1 MYLKFGV
8 PKVLRVKHALGTLGT
23 SHFRHFSIYLS
34 QFFNIMLIRIYNE
47 NPNPK
52 QIRQIVD
59 LLDEGGI
66 IIYPTDTVYAMGCD
80 ILATK
85 SIEKI
90 ARFKGLNP
98 KNPELS
104 LIFHDMSQLSE
115 YTIIRDNTIFKLLK
129 RNLPGP
135 FTFIVQAN
143 NQIPKLF
150 KNKKKTVG
158 IRIPDNNIVLEL
170 VRELGRPII
179 TKSIHDPDE
188 VIEYTTDPELIYE
201 KYGDFTDT
209 VIDGGFG
216 RNEASTIVDCT
227 GEEIQ
232 ILRQGLGILEL

>member
-1 MYLKFGV
+1 
-8 PKVLRVKHALGTLGT
+8 
-23 SHFRHFSIYLS
+23 
-34 QFFNIMLIRIYNE
+34 MLIRIYNE

-52 QIRQIVD
+52 HIRQIVD
-59 LLDEGGI
+59 LLEDGGI

-90 ARFKGLNP
+90 ARFKELNP

-143 NQIPKLF
+143 SQIPKLF

-179 TKSIHDPDE
+179 TTSIHDPDE

-201 KYGDFTDT
+201 KYRDFADV

-216 RNEASTIVDCT
+216 KNEASTIVDCT
-227 GEEIQ
+227 GEEIEV
-232 ILRQGLGILEL
+232 IRQGLGILEH

>member
-1 MYLKFGV
+1 
-8 PKVLRVKHALGTLGT
+8 
-23 SHFRHFSIYLS
+23 
-34 QFFNIMLIRIYNE
+34 MLIKIYPE

-52 QIRQIVD
+52 HIRQVVD
-59 LLDEGGI
+59 LLDVGGI

-80 ILATK
+80 IKANK
-85 SIEKI
+85 SIDKI

-98 KNPELS
+98 ENPDLS

-135 FTFIVQAN
+135 FTFIVRAN

-158 IRIPDNNIVLEL
+158 IRIPDNPIVLEL

-179 TKSIHDPDE
+179 TTSIHDPDE
-188 VIEYTTDPELIYE
+188 IIEYTTDPELIQE
-201 KYGDFTDT
+201 KYREFADI
-209 VIDGGFG
+209 VIDGGYG
-216 RNEASTIVDCT
+216 KNEASTIVDCT
-227 GEEIQ
+227 GDEPEI
-232 ILRQGLGILEL
+232 IRQGLGILEL

>member
-1 MYLKFGV
+1 
-8 PKVLRVKHALGTLGT
+8 
-23 SHFRHFSIYLS
+23 
-34 QFFNIMLIRIYNE
+34 MLVRIYND

-52 QIRQIVD
+52 HIRQVVD
-59 LLDEGGI
+59 LLESGGI

-80 ILATK
+80 INATK

-115 YTIIRDNTIFKLLK
+115 YTIIRDNTLFKLLK

-143 NQIPKLF
+143 SQIPKLF
-150 KNKKKTVG
+150 RNKKKTVG
-158 IRIPDNNIVLEL
+158 IRIPDNNIVLEI

-179 TKSIHDPDE
+179 TTSIHDQDE
-188 VIEYTTDPELIYE
+188 VIEYTTDPELIHE
-201 KYGDFTDT
+201 KFRDFADA
-209 VIDGGFG
+209 VIDGGYG
-216 RNEASTIVDCT
+216 SNEASTVVDCT
-227 GEEIQ
+227 GDEPEIV
-232 ILRQGLGILEL
+232 RQGQGILEL

>member
-1 MYLKFGV
+1 MF
-8 PKVLRVKHALGTLGT
+8 
-23 SHFRHFSIYLS
+23 
-34 QFFNIMLIRIYNE
+34 IRIYTD
-47 NPNPK
+47 NPNHRH
-52 QIRQIVD
+52 IRQIAD
-59 LLDEGGI
+59 ILESGGI

-80 ILATK
+80 ISATR

-90 ARFKGLNP
+90 ARLKGLNP
-98 KNPELS
+98 KNPDLS

-115 YTIIRDNTIFKLLK
+115 YTIIRDNTVFKLLK

-158 IRIPDNNIVLEL
+158 IRIPDNKIVLEL

-179 TKSIHDPDE
+179 TTSIHDPDQ
-188 VIEYTTDPELIYE
+188 VLEYSTDPELIHE
-201 KYGDFTDT
+201 KYREFADA

-216 RNEASTIVDCT
+216 NNEASTIVDCT
-227 GEEIQ
+227 GEEIE
-232 ILRQGLGILEL
+232 IVRQGLGILEL

>member
-1 MYLKFGV
+1 
-8 PKVLRVKHALGTLGT
+8 
-23 SHFRHFSIYLS
+23 
-34 QFFNIMLIRIYNE
+34 MLIRIYND
-47 NPNPK
+47 NPNHK
-52 QIRQIVD
+52 HIRQVVD
-59 LLDEGGI
+59 LLEDGAI

-80 ILATK
+80 INATK

-98 KNPELS
+98 KNPDLS

-115 YTIIRDNTIFKLLK
+115 FTIIRDNNIFKLLK

-179 TKSIHDPDE
+179 TTSIHDMDE

-201 KYGDFTDT
+201 KFRDFADA
-209 VIDGGFG
+209 VIDGGYG
-216 RNEASTIVDCT
+216 NNEASTIVDCT
-227 GEEIQ
+227 GEEIE
-232 ILRQGLGILEL
+232 IVRQGLGVLEL

>member
-1 MYLKFGV
+1 
-8 PKVLRVKHALGTLGT
+8 
-23 SHFRHFSIYLS
+23 
-34 QFFNIMLIRIYNE
+34 MLIRIYKE

-52 QIRQIVD
+52 YIRQIVD
-59 LLDEGGI
+59 LLEDGAI

-80 ILATK
+80 INATK

-115 YTIIRDNTIFKLLK
+115 YTIIRSNTLFKLLK

-158 IRIPDNNIVLEL
+158 IRIPDNSIVLEL
-170 VRELGRPII
+170 VKELGRPII
-179 TKSIHDPDE
+179 TASIHDQDE

-201 KYGDFTDT
+201 KFSEFADA

-216 RNEASTIVDCT
+216 NNEASTIVDCT
-227 GEEIQ
+227 GEEIE
-232 ILRQGLGILEL
+232 IVRQGLGVLEF

>member
-1 MYLKFGV
+1 
-8 PKVLRVKHALGTLGT
+8 
-23 SHFRHFSIYLS
+23 
-34 QFFNIMLIRIYNE
+34 MLIRIYKE

-52 QIRQIVD
+52 HIRQIVD
-59 LLDEGGI
+59 LLEDGAI

-80 ILATK
+80 INATK

-115 YTIIRDNTIFKLLK
+115 YTIIRDNTLFKLLK

-143 NQIPKLF
+143 NQIPKMF

-158 IRIPDNNIVLEL
+158 IRIPDNSIVLEL
-170 VRELGRPII
+170 VKELGRPII
-179 TKSIHDPDE
+179 TASIHDQDE

-201 KYGDFTDT
+201 KFSEFADV

-216 RNEASTIVDCT
+216 NNEASTIVDCT
-227 GEEIQ
+227 GEEIE
-232 ILRQGLGILEL
+232 IVRQGLGVLEF